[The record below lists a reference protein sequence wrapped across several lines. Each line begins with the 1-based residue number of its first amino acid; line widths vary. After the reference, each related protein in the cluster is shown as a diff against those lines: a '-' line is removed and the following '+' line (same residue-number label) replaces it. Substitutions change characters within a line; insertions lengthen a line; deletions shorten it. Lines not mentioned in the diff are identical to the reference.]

1 MKQSK
6 VLSVVATILILLGG
20 LYFLKWLYHETNL
33 LFVIGTVVFMVVV
46 CLFQLKVLQLLEHDQ
61 CLKQK
66 ENRLEKDLKNN
77 REKLFLQIQKLVK
90 WQEMARQDF
99 EDTLDYINGYSEE
112 EIQKKYR
119 EKY

>member
-6 VLSVVATILILLGG
+6 VLSVVAIILIISGG

-33 LFVIGTVVFMVVV
+33 LFVMGTILFVGLA
-46 CLFQLKVLQLLEHDQ
+46 CLFQLKLLYILEQDHRQ
-61 CLKQK
+61 EKR
-66 ENRLEKDLKNN
+66 ENRLGKDLKYN

-90 WQEMARQDF
+90 WHEMARQDF

>member
-6 VLSVVATILILLGG
+6 VLSVVATVLVIFGAF
-20 LYFLKWLYHETNL
+20 YFLQWLYRETNL
-33 LFVIGTVVFMVVV
+33 LFVIGTIVFMMVV
-46 CLFQLKVLQLLEHDQ
+46 CLFQLKVLQVLEQDQ
-61 CLKQK
+61 CQKQS
-66 ENRLEKDLKNN
+66 ENRLGKDLKYN
-77 REKLFLQIQKLVK
+77 REKLFSQIQKLVK
-90 WQEMARQDF
+90 WHEMARQDF

>member
-1 MKQSK
+1 MG
-6 VLSVVATILILLGG
+6 TILFVG
-20 LYFLKWLYHETNL
+20 LA
-33 LFVIGTVVFMVVV
+33 
-46 CLFQLKVLQLLEHDQ
+46 CLFQLKLLYILEQDHRQ
-61 CLKQK
+61 EKR
-66 ENRLEKDLKNN
+66 ENRLGKDLKYN

-90 WQEMARQDF
+90 WHEMARQDF